1 MTGEA
6 VASALGVWAMIF
18 LAVTLIGAGA
28 LMGKR
33 LGAIFR
39 AG

>member
-6 VASALGVWAMIF
+6 VASALGVWAMVF
-18 LAVTLIGAGA
+18 LAATLAGAAA
-28 LMGKR
+28 LMGKH

-39 AG
+39 A